1 MNNNTEIAKK
11 ILTENSY
18 TCVLYLDGEEYHST
32 LRGVKPLINLLESEN
47 NFAGFSAADK
57 TVGAGAAHLYALL
70 GVAEVWANV
79 ISEDGKRILE
89 KNNISVYCGEI
100 VPYIINRRGDGIC
113 PIEKAV
119 NGIVCSRKA
128 LEVIKQTL
136 KNSEKSD

>member
-18 TCVLYLDGEEYHST
+18 TCVLYLDGEEHHST

-47 NFAGFSAADK
+47 NFVGFSAADK
-57 TVGAGAAHLYALL
+57 TVGAGAAHLYTLL
-70 GVAEVWANV
+70 GVTEVWANV

-113 PIEKAV
+113 PIENAV
-119 NGIVCSRKA
+119 SGIACSEKA
-128 LEVIKQTL
+128 LEAIKQTL
-136 KNSEKSD
+136 KNLEKQD